1 MNESAP
7 GTLNPGPPIFV
18 HGPNPPPAGL
28 RAHEYEFVS
37 RLAKSELL
45 FKGSRVDAFPVIG
58 KPFAHYRQP
67 VPAGFYFDC
76 I

>member
-7 GTLNPGPPIFV
+7 GTLNSVPPIFIN
-18 HGPNPPPAGL
+18 GPNPPSAGL

-45 FKGSRVDAFPVIG
+45 IKGSRVDAFPVIG
-58 KPFAHYRQP
+58 KPFAHHRQP